1 MYSCR
6 LLSAFIGLHCI
17 LILYHVYISP
27 LAIYISDT
35 PLIGCVVLPILCLST
50 LMKYSLRPKK
60 QITLGFKNC
69 SKKQVI
75 LPYLESACACKNQL
89 VPNMDNK

>member
-6 LLSAFIGLHCI
+6 LLLPFIGLHCI

-35 PLIGCVVLPILCLST
+35 PPDWACGAPHSLLLYIVDKQDYLYDLFLRLVLS
-50 LMKYSLRPKK
+50 
-60 QITLGFKNC
+60 
-69 SKKQVI
+69 
-75 LPYLESACACKNQL
+75 
-89 VPNMDNK
+89 